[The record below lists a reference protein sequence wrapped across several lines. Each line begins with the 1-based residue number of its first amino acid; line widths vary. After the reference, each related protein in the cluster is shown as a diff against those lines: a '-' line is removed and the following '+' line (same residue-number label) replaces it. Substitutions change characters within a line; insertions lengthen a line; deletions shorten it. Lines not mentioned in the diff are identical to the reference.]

1 MQSLRFISEA
11 AQDMT
16 AKRSLFSGSDTN
28 GKPIPAS
35 DIESD
40 ADEADFFDMASPDTR
55 SEVSHYHDCQSEGGR
70 NAIAHRS
77 LPAVGEEQVA
87 CCCRFEQQ
95 QRFASGPIGRRYIYC
110 EAFLLIYCMLWLDV
124 QQPGPLLHQSHASLQ
139 HTHPPRMGELVPVA
153 RVVACGIAGQSPCIS
168 YVSSAHLH

>member
-35 DIESD
+35 DVESD

-55 SEVSHYHDCQSEGGR
+55 SEVSNYHDCQSEGGR
-70 NAIAHRS
+70 NETISHQRS
-77 LPAVGEEQVA
+77 LAVSIQQVT
-87 CCCRFEQQ
+87 CFCRFEQQ
-95 QRFASGPIGRRYIYC
+95 
-110 EAFLLIYCMLWLDV
+110 
-124 QQPGPLLHQSHASLQ
+124 
-139 HTHPPRMGELVPVA
+139 
-153 RVVACGIAGQSPCIS
+153 
-168 YVSSAHLH
+168 